1 MIKKDRDQVFRD
13 PLYGYINIEYD
24 VITNLINTPP
34 FQRLRRIRQLSGVQM
49 VYHGAEHSRF
59 SHSLGVYH
67 NANKFLNVLD
77 LKRNL
82 NEREQLLFLVAAL
95 LHDIGHGPYSHAFED
110 IFDVDHEL
118 IGARIIVE
126 NKDIKTIL
134 DTVDKDFANDV
145 ASIILK
151 KGKFPLLE
159 QLISSQLDVDRLD
172 YLLRDAY
179 FTGTAYG
186 NIDIDRLIRVMRVV
200 DGKVVF
206 KVSGIHAIENYL
218 ISRYHM
224 YWQVYY
230 HRVSRA
236 YEVVL
241 EKIYSR
247 IKYLIT
253 IDFDFNANIDS
264 IKEIIKDPNNL
275 DYYLLMDDFY
285 INGLLLSF
293 LSSKDDI
300 LRTLANDFLNRN
312 LWEVLDD
319 TKANESKINEILNN
333 MTDEERTYF
342 TAKRNIHQSTYKD
355 ETDVLGDKI
364 NILLE
369 DGTVS
374 TLFEES
380 KIIES
385 LSKSGSKYDSK
396 FFYKKIWKIK

>member
-1 MIKKDRDQVFRD
+1 MIKKNQDQVFRD
-13 PLYGYINIEYD
+13 PIHGYINIEYN
-24 VITNLINTPP
+24 VITQLIDTPV

-67 NANKFLNVLD
+67 NANKFLNVPD
-77 LKRNL
+77 LRNTL
-82 NEREQLLFLVAAL
+82 TERDKLLFLVAAL

-110 IFDVDHEL
+110 VFNVDHEI
-118 IGARIIVE
+118 IGSKIITTDQ
-126 NKDIKTIL
+126 DITKIL
-134 DTVDKDFANDV
+134 NSIDSDFANDV

-151 KGKFPLLE
+151 KGNYPLLE

-186 NIDIDRLIRVMRVV
+186 NIDIDRLIRVLRVV

-241 EKIYSR
+241 EKTYSR
-247 IKYLIT
+247 IKYLLEN
-253 IDFDFNANIDS
+253 DFKFTTNLDS
-264 IKEIIKDPNNL
+264 LKEIIKDPSNL
-275 DYYLLMDDFY
+275 DYYKLIDDFY
-285 INGLLLSF
+285 INGLFLNF
-293 LSSKDDI
+293 LSCEDEI
-300 LRTLANDFLNRN
+300 LKTLANDFLNRN
-312 LWEVLDD
+312 IWEVIDETDSNKDLIKDIKSKY
-319 TKANESKINEILNN
+319 TKEQLN
-333 MTDEERTYF
+333 YF
-342 TAKRNIHQSTYKD
+342 TESRTIYQSTYKEED
-355 ETDVLGDKI
+355 QMLGDKI

-374 TLFEES
+374 TLYEES
-380 KIIES
+380 EIIKS
-385 LSKSGSKYDSK
+385 LSLSGTKTDPK
-396 FFYKKIWKIK
+396 FFYKKIW

>member
-1 MIKKDRDQVFRD
+1 MIKKNQDQVFRD
-13 PLYGYINIEYD
+13 PIHGYINIEYN
-24 VITNLINTPP
+24 VITQLIDTSV

-67 NANKFLNVLD
+67 NANKFLNVPD
-77 LKRNL
+77 LRNTL
-82 NEREQLLFLVAAL
+82 TERDKLLFLVAAL

-110 IFDVDHEL
+110 VFNVDHEI
-118 IGARIIVE
+118 IGSKIITTDR
-126 NKDIKTIL
+126 DITKIL
-134 DTVDKDFANDV
+134 NSIDSDFANDV

-151 KGKFPLLE
+151 KGNYPLLE

-186 NIDIDRLIRVMRVV
+186 NIDIDRLIRVLRVV

-241 EKIYSR
+241 EKTYSR
-247 IKYLIT
+247 IKYLLEN
-253 IDFDFNANIDS
+253 DFKFTTNLDS
-264 IKEIIKDPNNL
+264 LKEIIKDPSNL
-275 DYYLLMDDFY
+275 EYYKLIDDFY
-285 INGLLLSF
+285 INGLFLNF
-293 LSSKDDI
+293 LSCEDEI
-300 LRTLANDFLNRN
+300 LKTLANDFLNRN
-312 LWEVLDD
+312 IWEVIDETDSNKDLIKDIKSKY
-319 TKANESKINEILNN
+319 TKEQLK
-333 MTDEERTYF
+333 YF
-342 TAKRNIHQSTYKD
+342 TESRTIYQSTYKEED
-355 ETDVLGDKI
+355 QMLGDKI

-374 TLFEES
+374 TLYEES
-380 KIIES
+380 EIIKS
-385 LSKSGSKYDSK
+385 LSLSGTKTDPK
-396 FFYKKIWKIK
+396 FFYKKIW

>member
-159 QLISSQLDVDRLD
+159 Q
-172 YLLRDAY
+172 
-179 FTGTAYG
+179 
-186 NIDIDRLIRVMRVV
+186 
-200 DGKVVF
+200 
-206 KVSGIHAIENYL
+206 
-218 ISRYHM
+218 
-224 YWQVYY
+224 
-230 HRVSRA
+230 
-236 YEVVL
+236 
-241 EKIYSR
+241 
-247 IKYLIT
+247 
-253 IDFDFNANIDS
+253 
-264 IKEIIKDPNNL
+264 
-275 DYYLLMDDFY
+275 
-285 INGLLLSF
+285 
-293 LSSKDDI
+293 
-300 LRTLANDFLNRN
+300 
-312 LWEVLDD
+312 
-319 TKANESKINEILNN
+319 
-333 MTDEERTYF
+333 
-342 TAKRNIHQSTYKD
+342 
-355 ETDVLGDKI
+355 
-364 NILLE
+364 
-369 DGTVS
+369 
-374 TLFEES
+374 
-380 KIIES
+380 
-385 LSKSGSKYDSK
+385 
-396 FFYKKIWKIK
+396 